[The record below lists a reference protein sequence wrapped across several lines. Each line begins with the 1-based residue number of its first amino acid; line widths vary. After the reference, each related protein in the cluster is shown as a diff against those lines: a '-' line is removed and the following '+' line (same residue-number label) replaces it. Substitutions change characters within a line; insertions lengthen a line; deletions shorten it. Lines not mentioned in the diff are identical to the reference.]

1 MPYLPCLRPAPV
13 NATTARSMLSSS
25 SPRGIKRSVITRS
38 GAAGLRGAGSAAAT
52 GSGRLEAAPPPPV
65 ALEGSPILGSA
76 RARREVSGS
85 RRRPPKPLVQR
96 YTPTTS
102 RAPSPKSTHRKSH
115 IAVRQLHRGES
126 YCFVDVHCD
135 HSGHTGLVHRHSGE
149 LMHGLHGRLVVSDDH
164 ELNASGHLAH
174 DLRETTDVRVVE
186 RCVHLVEQAERG
198 RIELEDGEH
207 ERDGRQR
214 LFSA

>member
-1 MPYLPCLRPAPV
+1 MPYLPCLRPAAV

-38 GAAGLRGAGSAAAT
+38 GAAGLRGAGSAATT

-65 ALEGSPILGSA
+65 ALDGSPILGSA
-76 RARREVSGS
+76 RARRDVSGS

-126 YCFVDVHCD
+126 YRFVDVDRD
-135 HSGHTGLVHRHSGE
+135 HSGHAGLVHRDAGE
-149 LMHGLHGRLVVSDDH
+149 LVHGFHGRLIVRDDH
-164 ELNASGHLAH
+164 ELHASRHLAH
-174 DLRETTDVRVVE
+174 DFRKATDVRVVE
-186 RCVHLVEQAERG
+186 RC
-198 RIELEDGEH
+198 
-207 ERDGRQR
+207 
-214 LFSA
+214 